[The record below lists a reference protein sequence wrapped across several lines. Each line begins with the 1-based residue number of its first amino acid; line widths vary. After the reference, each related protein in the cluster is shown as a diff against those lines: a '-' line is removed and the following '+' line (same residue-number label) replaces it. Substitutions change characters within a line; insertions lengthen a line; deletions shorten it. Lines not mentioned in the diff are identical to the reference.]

1 MPVYNLIECSDN
13 CSKLFVISR
22 QYCRDVPPVDDDGPK
37 LVVANA
43 TTDSCSLKDWQVKQ
57 ATMVEKMW
65 KQYYH

>member
-22 QYCRDVPPVDDDGPK
+22 QYCRDVLPVDDDGPK

-43 TTDSCSLKDWQVKQ
+43 TTDSCSLKD
-57 ATMVEKMW
+57 
-65 KQYYH
+65 